1 MLLSVSVSVSV
12 SAPPLV
18 QHIEKPQTKR
28 TRELPQLVETKGFG
42 EDVDVFPIRRNIRKF
57 DFTRED
63 TLADKMVV
71 HLNVLSPGVEDGFFA
86 SWMLLRLSQ

>member
-1 MLLSVSVSVSV
+1 M
-12 SAPPLV
+12 
-18 QHIEKPQTKR
+18 PQPKR

-71 HLNVLSPGVEDGFFA
+71 HLNVLSPGVEHGV
-86 SWMLLRLSQ
+86 LRKLDVVEVVTVDHRRIRHLHLQILE